1 MELHSLGWNSRL
13 ADQFSELAKA
23 GWEPARVAAQ
33 HSNLYRVLCVAGELL
48 AETSGRLRHEA
59 TGSRELPVAGDWV
72 AVSARPQEG
81 RATIHA
87 VLPRATRVSRKS
99 AGRVSDE
106 QVLVANVDVV
116 LIVAGLD
123 LDFNLRRI
131 ERYLSMAWESGAE
144 PVVILNKADL
154 CDDLSARLAESAAV
168 AVGVPVHAVSCIDGR
183 GFDAVAAYVGS
194 GRTVALLGSSGV
206 GKSALINRLI
216 GAEVMPT
223 AAVRESDS
231 RGRHTTTHRQ
241 LICLPSG
248 GLVMDTPGLRELQLW
263 EADEG
268 LGAAFDDVE
277 SLAAGCRFA
286 DCAHNSEPGCAV
298 LAAISDGRLAAS
310 RLESYQKLQKEL
322 AFLSTRQ
329 DKWAQ
334 LEQKR
339 RWKSIH
345 RLARKHHPRG

>member
-33 HSNLYRVLCVAGELL
+33 HSNLYRVLCAAGELL

-72 AVSARPQEG
+72 AVSARPEEG

-154 CDDLSARLAESAAV
+154 CDDLSARLAEAGSV
-168 AVGVPVHAVSCIDGR
+168 AVGVPVHAVSCVDGR

-216 GAEVMPT
+216 GAEVLPT

-248 GLVMDTPGLRELQLW
+248 GLVIDTPGLRELQLW

-268 LGAAFDDVE
+268 LEAAFDDVE

-286 DCAHNSEPGCAV
+286 DCGHNSEPGCAV

-310 RLESYQKLQKEL
+310 RLESYRKLQKEL